1 MLSTSSAVNNVNRV
15 NDVNDVRKTRRRR
28 RRPPETPPQAD
39 EQLNAAAGGLPPK
52 TPPQA
57 AGVGVLTSLTRLTS
71 LT

>member
-1 MLSTSSAVNNVNRV
+1 MSTSSAVNHVNRV

-28 RRPPETPPQAD
+28 RRPPQTPPQAD
-39 EQLNAAAGGLPPK
+39 GQLNAAAGGVTAE

-57 AGVGVLTSLTRLTS
+57 AGVGVLTSLTRMTS